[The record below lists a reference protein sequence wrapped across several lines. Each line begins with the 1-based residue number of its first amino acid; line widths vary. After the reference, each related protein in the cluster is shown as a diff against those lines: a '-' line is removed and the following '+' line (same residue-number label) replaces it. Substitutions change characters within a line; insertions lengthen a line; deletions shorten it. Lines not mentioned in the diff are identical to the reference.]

1 MAKSRVYSKV
11 TREVMKLLSR
21 QIKIARKQ
29 RGWSENE
36 LAKRAGIARA
46 TVQKIEH
53 GDLGCAIGLV
63 FEVAILVGVR
73 LFSAELSSLKAHTK
87 HADEILALFPK
98 HTHTSKRVVNDA
110 F

>member
-11 TREVMKLLSR
+11 TREAIKLLSR

-53 GDLGCAIGLV
+53 GDPGCATGLV

-73 LFSAELSSLKAHTK
+73 LFSAELNSLKAHTK
-87 HADEILALFPK
+87 HADEILALLPK

>member
-1 MAKSRVYSKV
+1 
-11 TREVMKLLSR
+11 MKLLSR

-63 FEVAILVGVR
+63 FEVAILVGVK
-73 LFSAELSSLKAHTK
+73 LFDAELKSLKVHTK
-87 HADEILALFPK
+87 HEDEILALLPK